1 MRFKELRDVDGTSLA
16 QGLHPGIAVVAANS
30 AARTAAISAV
40 YSTGGGKILNA
51 SDVEH
56 QLQRAKA
63 AAAEQHAAS
72 VDLKQAGVDEAE
84 QSLNAAAQASLK
96 AAHDAS
102 VASEDQARFDDLA
115 TRLAA
120 AEETYE
126 AAVRADAEAARSLAA
141 SLSELDRVLGQRHS
155 ASTSLEQARASSD
168 GRVVPEAVIEQA
180 MNLQAALAAAESEG
194 HEAVQQADEISRA
207 ARTATRE
214 AMADLEIAH
223 GNLRSGMALLRS
235 DAPDWGAGLP
245 LPGLVTNYRDQLAAV
260 MSASQA
266 ADSQAMS
273 AERSAAAH
281 LEQQR
286 CDLDALIAAGPPALD
301 PQETVENWAKSEY
314 FAHDDAVLADDAFDS
329 FGPEG
334 VTALITALSARGSQV
349 IYLTADPDVL
359 GWAIGLPH
367 ETGGA
372 TTIPDSHVRTPVL
385 IDALGTS

>member
-40 YSTGGGKILNA
+40 FSTGGGKILNA

-72 VDLKQAGVDEAE
+72 VDLKQAGVAEAE
-84 QSLNAAAQASLK
+84 QSLNAAAQAGLK

-141 SLSELDRVLGQRHS
+141 ALSELDRVLGQRHS

-180 MNLQAALAAAESEG
+180 MNLQAALAAAESER

-223 GNLRSGMALLRS
+223 GHLRSGMALLRS
-235 DAPDWGAGLP
+235 GAPDWGPGLP

-349 IYLTADPDVL
+349 IYLTVDPDVL
-359 GWAIGLPH
+359 GWAIELPH

-372 TTIPDSHVRTPVL
+372 TTIPDSRVRTPVL

>member
-30 AARTAAISAV
+30 AARAAAFSAV
-40 YSTGGGKILNA
+40 FSSGGGKILNA

-72 VDLKQAGVDEAE
+72 VDLKQAGVAEAE

-102 VASEDQARFDDLA
+102 VASEDQARFDDPA

-126 AAVRADAEAARSLAA
+126 AAVRSDAEAARSLAA
-141 SLSELDRVLGQRHS
+141 ALSELDRVLGQRHS

-194 HEAVQQADEISRA
+194 HDAVQQADEISRT

-214 AMADLEIAH
+214 AMTALETAH
-223 GNLRSGMALLRS
+223 SDIRSGMALIRFG
-235 DAPDWGAGLP
+235 APDW
-245 LPGLVTNYRDQLAAV
+245 
-260 MSASQA
+260 
-266 ADSQAMS
+266 
-273 AERSAAAH
+273 
-281 LEQQR
+281 
-286 CDLDALIAAGPPALD
+286 
-301 PQETVENWAKSEY
+301 
-314 FAHDDAVLADDAFDS
+314 
-329 FGPEG
+329 
-334 VTALITALSARGSQV
+334 
-349 IYLTADPDVL
+349 
-359 GWAIGLPH
+359 
-367 ETGGA
+367 
-372 TTIPDSHVRTPVL
+372 
-385 IDALGTS
+385 